1 MKHQWNVIS
10 KFYSYAVLSEKD
22 KIRLLSKLKDLLEHG
37 FTLSDS
43 FDFLLQHTK
52 IRSLETKLLIKAELQ
67 HGAYC
72 SQILK
77 LLKYPKSIIM
87 LIYFAEMF
95 GDLTDT
101 LPHAQEYLLRNYK
114 IKKRLFKTI
123 QYPLLLLSIFIIMLI
138 IINHTIIPEFQ
149 NLYHNMGVEI
159 SSVQRDLSFIILNLP
174 SFIWYLL
181 LVILL
186 TLVLFWL
193 LYIKLP
199 IHYKLKLMLSMP
211 IVSKFFKLYKTFR
224 LSSEFSLFYKNGISL
239 QKIVDIYSEQKDD
252 SYLNYLANALSSGT
266 QKGLKLSE
274 ILTKLSCFEKELVIF
289 IEEGEK
295 KGRLEVEL
303 KLYSEIIIDKIQQ
316 SMQFIIK
323 FIQPCIFLV
332 IAIMIVSLYLVI
344 MLPMFDLMQTIK

>member
-1 MKHQWNVIS
+1 MKHRWNVIS
-10 KFYSYAVLSEKD
+10 KFYPFAILSEKD
-22 KIRLLSKLKDLLEHG
+22 KINLLSKLKDLLEHG

-52 IRSLETKLLIKAELQ
+52 IRSLEIKSLIKAELR
-67 HGAYC
+67 HGADC

-95 GDLTDT
+95 GDLIET
-101 LPHAQEYLLRNYK
+101 LPHAQAYLIRNYK
-114 IKKRLFKTI
+114 IKQRLFKTI

-138 IINHTIIPEFQ
+138 VLNHTIIPEFQ

-159 SSVQRDLSFIILNLP
+159 TSVQRDLTFIIVNLP
-174 SFIWYLL
+174 SFIWYLIIVVL
-181 LVILL
+181 I
-186 TLVLFWL
+186 TLVLLWL
-193 LYIKLP
+193 LYIKLSV
-199 IHYKLKLMLSMP
+199 HYKLKLMLSMP
-211 IVSKFFKLYKTFR
+211 IVSKIFKLYKTFR

-239 QKIVDIYSEQKDD
+239 HKIVDIYSGQKDD

-266 QKGLKLSE
+266 QRGLKLSE
-274 ILTKLSCFEKELVIF
+274 ILTKLSCFEEDLVIF

>member
-52 IRSLETKLLIKAELQ
+52 IRSLETKLLIKAEIQ

-174 SFIWYLL
+174 SFI
-181 LVILL
+181 
-186 TLVLFWL
+186 
-193 LYIKLP
+193 
-199 IHYKLKLMLSMP
+199 
-211 IVSKFFKLYKTFR
+211 
-224 LSSEFSLFYKNGISL
+224 
-239 QKIVDIYSEQKDD
+239 
-252 SYLNYLANALSSGT
+252 
-266 QKGLKLSE
+266 
-274 ILTKLSCFEKELVIF
+274 
-289 IEEGEK
+289 
-295 KGRLEVEL
+295 
-303 KLYSEIIIDKIQQ
+303 
-316 SMQFIIK
+316 
-323 FIQPCIFLV
+323 
-332 IAIMIVSLYLVI
+332 
-344 MLPMFDLMQTIK
+344 